1 MQTVVAT
8 CMLRL
13 LSGCAIACFSLTSS
27 AAETRVHLGG
37 KSFLEVIIPDT
48 WEFRVAYAQPPAVQ
62 AVTLF
67 EEGEEVA
74 RISPIVWNNRAR
86 FAARSAVEM
95 LAEAKRL
102 LLATQ
107 SCKAGIPPTF
117 TQHVGGA
124 LASCQ
129 PSATATPSHGATRV
143 GVLVTQRL
151 SASFALLTSSA
162 STHSELEAI
171 LRSVQHFSFE
181 NEA

>member
-1 MQTVVAT
+1 
-8 CMLRL
+8 MLRI
-13 LSGCAIACFSLTSS
+13 LSGCTLACFSLTSS

-37 KSFLEVIIPDT
+37 KSFLEVFIPDT
-48 WEFRVAYAQPPAVQ
+48 WQFRVAYAQPPAVQ

-67 EEGEEVA
+67 ERGEEVA

-86 FAARSAVEM
+86 LATRSAVEM
-95 LAEAKRL
+95 LAEAKQL

-117 TQHVGGA
+117 IQHVAGV

-129 PSATATPSHGATRV
+129 SSATTPPSHGSTRV
-143 GVLVTQRL
+143 GVLVTHRL

-162 STHSELEAI
+162 SVHSEVEAI
-171 LRSVQHFSFE
+171 LKSVQHFSFE